1 MATSM
6 IRIKKVCEFCGKEFI
21 AQKASTRYCSKTCNS
36 RAYKYRLRVKK
47 VQCVET
53 EVKAAIETKP
63 LNDIQHKAL
72 LTVQEAGVLIGV
84 TTRSVY
90 NLIYA
95 GALKATKL
103 SSRMTLI
110 RRSDVE
116 AMLDANPYAKRHKR
130 DRAPITEFYSN
141 DELREK
147 FDVSLSWIFKVG
159 KDENVPKIMR
169 RGKTLWSKKHF
180 DAILARR
187 THDESITEWYSV
199 EDMRQKFGMTLSA
212 VYSFVYSYGIPKK
225 KVKREVFYSKRHVD
239 TAKGV
244 AVPAQP
250 EYYTIAEAMEKYGL
264 TRDQLYHYVKWHK
277 VPKVQDGRYV
287 KIAKKEL
294 DDLLA
299 PPVL

>member
-1 MATSM
+1 MKSL
-6 IRIKKVCEFCGKEFI
+6 IQILKKCEWCGKEF
-21 AQKASTRYCSKTCNS
+21 AAYKCSTRYCSKQCNGY
-36 RAYKYRLRVKK
+36 AYKDNLRKK
-47 VQCVET
+47 R
-53 EVKAAIETKP
+53 IEACHNEKEM
-63 LNDIQHKAL
+63 
-72 LTVQEAGVLIGV
+72 QEAEKNLDGATSRNYLTPTQAAKLLGIG
-84 TTRSVY
+84 R
-90 NLIYA
+90 
-95 GALKATKL
+95 ATLYRYL
-103 SSRMTLI
+103 SDNRITATQFKGKTLI
-110 RRSDVE
+110 RRKDIDK
-116 AMLDANPYAKRHKR
+116 LFDAPKPYQKRHKK
-130 DRAPITEFYSN
+130 DRAPITEFYTN

-159 KDENVPKIMR
+159 KEENVPKIMR

-212 VYSFVYSYGIPKK
+212 VYSFVYTYGIPKK

-250 EYYTIAEAMEKYGL
+250 EYYTIPEAMEKYGL

-277 VPKVQDGRYV
+277 VPKVQEGRHV

>member
-1 MATSM
+1 MQ
-6 IRIKKVCEFCGKEFI
+6 R
-21 AQKASTRYCSKTCNS
+21 
-36 RAYKYRLRVKK
+36 
-47 VQCVET
+47 VET

-63 LNDIQHKAL
+63 LNDIKHKTL
-72 LTVQEAGVLIGV
+72 LTVQEAGTLIGV

-95 GALKATKL
+95 GVLKASKL

-116 AMLDANPYAKRHKR
+116 AMLDANPYTKRHKR
-130 DRAPITEFYSN
+130 ERVPITEFYTN

-159 KDENVPKIMR
+159 KEENVPKIMQ

-180 DAILARR
+180 DAIIARR
-187 THDESITEWYSV
+187 TYDKSITEWYSV
-199 EDMRQKFGMTLSA
+199 EDMRQKFWMTLSA
-212 VYSFVYSYGIPKK
+212 VYTFAYTYGIPKK

-239 TAKGV
+239 AAKGIAEPV
-244 AVPAQP
+244 QP

-264 TRDQLYHYVKWHK
+264 TRDQLYCYVKRHK
-277 VPKVQDGRYV
+277 IPKVQEGRYV

-294 DDLLA
+294 DTLLA
-299 PPVL
+299 LPVL